1 MKITYSKSF
10 KKSFKKK
17 IENNPELEK
26 KFWNKIELFLKEPYH
41 SNLKTHKLTG
51 KLKDLWSFR
60 IDYDIRVIF
69 YFTND
74 NNAVF
79 ISMGSHDEVY

>member
-69 YFTND
+69 YFNND

>member
-17 IENNPELEK
+17 IEKNPELEK

-51 KLKDLWSFR
+51 KLKELWSFR

-69 YFTND
+69 YFNND